1 MKYYKLTSNTSVI
14 DILFIVPLCIGKLG
28 WCSFW
33 KLCKVIL
40 VFEGQPGMWCS
51 ECAEWHQEWNARE
64 HRVCAGAGR
73 SARGVI
79 PEAARASSRRQMREG
94 LGRESGLGVGG
105 CYRALFLSLPSWPH
119 RTRCFSNSTRKRTD
133 VSLPFECNSILV
145 KNLSEDIQRFCS
157 FLKSNLK

>member
-1 MKYYKLTSNTSVI
+1 MAILHIQVWQTYLKHVRDWY
-14 DILFIVPLCIGKLG
+14 ILFIVPLCIGKLG

-79 PEAARASSRRQMREG
+79 PEAARASSSRQRREG
-94 LGRESGLGVGG
+94 SERESRLWGG
-105 CYRALFLSLPSWPH
+105 GYRALFLSLPSRWPH
-119 RTRCFSNSTRKRTD
+119 RTRWFSNSTRRRRD
-133 VSLPFECNSILV
+133 VSLPFECYNIIV
-145 KNLSEDIQRFCS
+145 NVE
-157 FLKSNLK
+157 